1 MFPETRPLR
10 GHRGSGSPGASPP
23 RPVDGRLTPGETR
36 RCRAA
41 GGEKTGGLQVSRGPG
56 RCQRWGGDPGGTCSW
71 GKRWATTRPAL
82 SETDS
87 ELARELERV
96 ESQAVRE
103 WGSGAPKDYFQT
115 GNRSQKDHFQKGTQ
129 AHWSGTTHPAGW
141 PPDRED
147 CGRCGL
153 LPLRAPSWGIK
164 GTRSEVV
171 FWHKPSTT
179 ARSGRCG
186 SHTALRTRAGNW
198 ALVIV

>member
-1 MFPETRPLR
+1 MADSPQERLEGAELR
-10 GHRGSGSPGASPP
+10 EVKKLAGCRYPAGRDGARGGAEILAAP
-23 RPVDGRLTPGETR
+23 
-36 RCRAA
+36 AA
-41 GGEKTGGLQVSRGPG
+41 GGRGGP
-56 RCQRWGGDPGGTCSW
+56 
-71 GKRWATTRPAL
+71 RPAV

-115 GNRSQKDHFQKGTQ
+115 GNRSQKDYFQKGSQ
-129 AHWSGTTHPAGW
+129 ALWSGTTHPAGW

-179 ARSGRCG
+179 ARSGWCG